1 MYFEACL
8 KNDCRRSRIG
18 GRRDPFCLLDHKK
31 SPFLKILDAKYL
43 SGYKIQLWFSNGEVR
58 IADLADSITGPVFE
72 PLKDLGFFV
81 QFSIPFNTLEW
92 PNGADFAPEYLY
104 EISTIQTDSV

>member
-1 MYFEACL
+1 MLEKSTIWYPSW
-8 KNDCRRSRIG
+8 KDCSFKVI
-18 GRRDPFCLLDHKK
+18 DMA
-31 SPFLKILDAKYL
+31 FLKILDAKYL

-72 PLKDLGFFV
+72 QLKDLGFFV
-81 QFSIPFNTLEW
+81 QFSIPFNSLEW

-104 EISTIQTDSV
+104 EISTVHKDSV

>member
-1 MYFEACL
+1 MLEKSTIWYPSW
-8 KNDCRRSRIG
+8 KDCSFKVI
-18 GRRDPFCLLDHKK
+18 DMA
-31 SPFLKILDAKYL
+31 FLKILDAKYL

-104 EISTIQTDSV
+104 EISTIQKDSV